1 MAQIDTAGIEGFDSM
16 TADEKV
22 SALLA
27 FQYDDGAEKLKAAE
41 AETAKWKA
49 ASDKASSEAAG
60 YKKQLNA
67 SKSEEERAKIETEET
82 MKAMQE
88 ELAALRQ
95 EKKISDAKTVFLGGG
110 FDEATAA
117 DAATAFVESD
127 IAKMSAALKKYR
139 EAIEIQTKS
148 KLMDSSP
155 KPDGGYPED
164 AADGKDVA
172 STIAESLGKVRA
184 EQQKTARG
192 ILDKYTRR

>member
-27 FQYDDGAEKLKAAE
+27 FRYDDGAEKLKE
-41 AETAKWKA
+41 AEDRAAKNKAAFDKA
-49 ASDKASSEAAG
+49 ASEAANF
-60 YKKQLNA
+60 KKQLNA
-67 SKSEEERAKIETEET
+67 KLSDEERAKQENESAL
-82 MKAMQE
+82 KAMQE

-127 IAKMSAALKKYR
+127 IAKMSSALKKYR
-139 EAIEIQTKS
+139 DAIEIQTKS